1 MRPQRDG
8 RDIVRPDATVQ
19 AARRFAVV
27 AVDEPI
33 PRLALRKTEAAQ
45 ALGMSVDF
53 FEDHVLHE
61 LRIVRRGRLI
71 LVPIR
76 ELERWLGE
84 NQHRTLGD
92 IA

>member
-1 MRPQRDG
+1 MGTEEMDRQGG
-8 RDIVRPDATVQ
+8 RNAGSGP
-19 AARRFAVV
+19 RRGFAVV
-27 AVDEPI
+27 ALDQPI

-53 FEDHVLHE
+53 FEGHVLHE

>member
-1 MRPQRDG
+1 MTTTRDPTHGGRG
-8 RDIVRPDATVQ
+8 RD
-19 AARRFAVV
+19 AAETRRAFAIV
-27 AVDEPI
+27 AVDEPV

-76 ELERWLGE
+76 ELERWLSE

>member
-1 MRPQRDG
+1 MDRRSGQK
-8 RDIVRPDATVQ
+8 ATSGL
-19 AARRFAVV
+19 RRGFAVV
-27 AVDEPI
+27 ALDQPV

-53 FEDHVLHE
+53 FENHVLHE

>member
-1 MRPQRDG
+1 MPARSDLRGALG
-8 RDIVRPDATVQ
+8 RDAT
-19 AARRFAVV
+19 APRFAVV
-27 AVDEPI
+27 TVDEPI

-61 LRIVRRGRLI
+61 LRIVRRGRLT

-76 ELERWLGE
+76 ELERWLSE
-84 NQHRTLGD
+84 NQHRTLGGT
-92 IA
+92 A

>member
-1 MRPQRDG
+1 MPAPRDIRGTLG
-8 RDIVRPDATVQ
+8 RDAT
-19 AARRFAVV
+19 ARRFAVV
-27 AVDEPI
+27 TVDEPI

-76 ELERWLGE
+76 ELERWLSE

>member
-1 MRPQRDG
+1 MTTTRDASHGG
-8 RDIVRPDATVQ
+8 RRADAAQT
-19 AARRFAVV
+19 RRAFAIV
-27 AVDEPI
+27 AVDEPV

-76 ELERWLGE
+76 ELERWLSE
-84 NQHRTLGD
+84 NQHRTLGG